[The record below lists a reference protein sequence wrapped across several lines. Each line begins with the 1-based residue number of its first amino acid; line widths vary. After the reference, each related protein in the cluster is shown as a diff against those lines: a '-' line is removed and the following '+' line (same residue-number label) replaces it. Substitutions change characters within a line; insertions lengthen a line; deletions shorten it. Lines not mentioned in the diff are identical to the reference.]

1 MSEKFCLKWN
11 DFHANVS
18 KSFKAL
24 RSADDFYDVTLVSD
38 DQKQVSAH
46 KIVLSASSEYFKNVL
61 RSNKHLHPMLCL
73 NGVSSNELSSILDY
87 IYNGEIQIYQ
97 EQLDSFLQIAQRFQ
111 LEGLIQGEE
120 AASSR
125 SEPNEAAYSKSEPN
139 EQFVEDYGFPSYGT
153 DLQQTTE
160 TDRDFKIAKHP
171 KERIIVESASG
182 TELSIEDVDKRIEE
196 IIERQQDG
204 KYICLPCGKLVRCRA
219 YALEHAEIHMDGLSF
234 PCQHCDKTFRS
245 RAVQRKHVKKM
256 HE

>member
-61 RSNKHLHPMLCL
+61 RSNKHPHPMLCL

-111 LEGLIQGEE
+111 LEGLMQGEE
-120 AASSR
+120 VAS
-125 SEPNEAAYSKSEPN
+125 SKSELN
-139 EQFVEDYGFPSYGT
+139 EQFVEDCQMGSISVF
-153 DLQQTTE
+153 
-160 TDRDFKIAKHP
+160 R
-171 KERIIVESASG
+171 VE
-182 TELSIEDVDKRIEE
+182 K
-196 IIERQQDG
+196 
-204 KYICLPCGKLVRCRA
+204 
-219 YALEHAEIHMDGLSF
+219 F
-234 PCQHCDKTFRS
+234 
-245 RAVQRKHVKKM
+245 
-256 HE
+256 

>member
-46 KIVLSASSEYFKNVL
+46 KIVLSASSEYFKDVL
-61 RSNKHLHPMLCL
+61 RSNKHPHLMLCL

-111 LEGLIQGEE
+111 LEGLMQGEE
-120 AASSR
+120 VAS
-125 SEPNEAAYSKSEPN
+125 SKSEIN
-139 EQFVEDYGFPSYGT
+139 EQFVEDYGIHQEMDP
-153 DLQQTTE
+153 QTTE
-160 TDRDFKIAKHP
+160 IDRDFKIVKPP
-171 KERIIVESASG
+171 KERIIVESTSG
-182 TELSIEDVDKRIEE
+182 SKLSIEDLDKRIEE
-196 IIERQQDG
+196 NIERQPDG
-204 KYICLPCGKLVRCRA
+204 KYICLPCGKILRCRA
-219 YALEHAEIHMDGLSF
+219 IAVEHTEIHIDGLSF
-234 PCQHCDKTFRS
+234 LCQHCDKTFRS
-245 RAVQRKHVKKM
+245 RASLRLHVKRCINK
-256 HE
+256 